1 MLTNSNADKIF
12 DKLMVEGET
21 YVHYFYVMKMA
32 SHSEYLVYGLGAI
45 GSNSHC
51 LVGFTNKRILLIEL
65 SAATGNATGN
75 IAHLDLDEVEKVSVK
90 RGMIKSNVT
99 VKLKGDKGVLEM
111 KPNSFTIGLS
121 NHKKNLVKLE
131 ELYGK

>member
-1 MLTNSNADKIF
+1 MLTNTNADKIF
-12 DKLMVEGET
+12 DKLMIEGET

-32 SHSEYLVYGLGAI
+32 SPSEYLAYGFGAI

-51 LVGFTNKRILLIEL
+51 LAGFTNKRILLIEL
-65 SAATGNATGN
+65 SPATGNATGN

-90 RGMIKSNVT
+90 RGILKSNVT
-99 VKLKGDKGVLEM
+99 VKLKEDKGIIEM
-111 KPNSFTIGLS
+111 KPNSFTVGLS
-121 NHKKNLVKLE
+121 NHKKSLVKLE

>member
-1 MLTNSNADKIF
+1 MLSNTNADKIF

-32 SHSEYLVYGLGAI
+32 SHSQYLAYNFGAI
-45 GSNSHC
+45 GSNNHC
-51 LVGFTNKRILLIEL
+51 LVGFTNKRIVLIEL
-65 SAATGNATGN
+65 SPVTGNPTEN
-75 IAHLDLDEVEKVSVK
+75 ITYLDLDEIEKVSVK

-99 VKLKGDKGVLEM
+99 IKLKEDKGVLEM

-121 NHKKNLVKLE
+121 NHKKSLVKLE
-131 ELYGK
+131 ELYA

>member
-32 SHSEYLVYGLGAI
+32 SPSQYLAFGVGAI
-45 GSNSHC
+45 GSNTHC
-51 LVGFTNKRILLIEL
+51 LAGFTNKRILLIEL
-65 SAATGNATGN
+65 SPATGNATGN

-90 RGMIKSNVT
+90 RGILKSNVT
-99 VKLKGDKGVLEM
+99 VKLKEDKGILEM
-111 KPNSFTIGLS
+111 KPNSFTVGLS

-131 ELYGK
+131 ELYGR

>member
-32 SHSEYLVYGLGAI
+32 SPSQYLVFGIGALA
-45 GSNSHC
+45 SNAHC

-65 SAATGNATGN
+65 SPATGDATGN

-90 RGMIKSNVT
+90 RGILKSNVT
-99 VKLKGDKGVLEM
+99 VKLKEDKGILEM
-111 KPNSFTIGLS
+111 KPNSFTVGLS
-121 NHKKNLVKLE
+121 NHKKHLVKLE